1 MKEINKILL
10 LGSGALKI
18 GQAGEFDYSGSQALK
33 AIREEG
39 KYSVLINPNI
49 ATVQTSEGVADKIYY
64 LPVTPEDV
72 EEVLKN
78 WNKICNAYD
87 NPGKSMLANAKHLLS
102 DQGALVLQFTDRL
115 NEEFFEQ
122 NDGQELE
129 RLKTVIQNMVGKEM
143 EIEVRTVSEQVD
155 SQFQDI
161 GKLINY
167 DNIEIQ

>member
-1 MKEINKILL
+1 MKN
-10 LGSGALKI
+10 
-18 GQAGEFDYSGSQALK
+18 
-33 AIREEG
+33 
-39 KYSVLINPNI
+39 
-49 ATVQTSEGVADKIYY
+49 
-64 LPVTPEDV
+64 
-72 EEVLKN
+72 
-78 WNKICNAYD
+78 
-87 NPGKSMLANAKHLLS
+87 
-102 DQGALVLQFTDRL
+102 
-115 NEEFFEQ
+115 FFEQ

>member
-1 MKEINKILL
+1 M
-10 LGSGALKI
+10 
-18 GQAGEFDYSGSQALK
+18 
-33 AIREEG
+33 
-39 KYSVLINPNI
+39 
-49 ATVQTSEGVADKIYY
+49 
-64 LPVTPEDV
+64 
-72 EEVLKN
+72 
-78 WNKICNAYD
+78 
-87 NPGKSMLANAKHLLS
+87 
-102 DQGALVLQFTDRL
+102 LQFTDRL

>member
-1 MKEINKILL
+1 MYASNGCKADLSTLEQRMQILEKKI
-10 LGSGALKI
+10 
-18 GQAGEFDYSGSQALK
+18 
-33 AIREEG
+33 EEG
-39 KYSVLINPNI
+39 IVVEKQV
-49 ATVQTSEGVADKIYY
+49 VQTESQKENDVKEPVRP
-64 LPVTPEDV
+64 LPKALPEDV

-155 SQFQDI
+155 SRFQDI

>member
-1 MKEINKILL
+1 M
-10 LGSGALKI
+10 
-18 GQAGEFDYSGSQALK
+18 
-33 AIREEG
+33 
-39 KYSVLINPNI
+39 
-49 ATVQTSEGVADKIYY
+49 
-64 LPVTPEDV
+64 
-72 EEVLKN
+72 
-78 WNKICNAYD
+78 
-87 NPGKSMLANAKHLLS
+87 
-102 DQGALVLQFTDRL
+102 LQFTDHL

-155 SQFQDI
+155 SRFQDI

>member
-1 MKEINKILL
+1 M
-10 LGSGALKI
+10 
-18 GQAGEFDYSGSQALK
+18 
-33 AIREEG
+33 
-39 KYSVLINPNI
+39 
-49 ATVQTSEGVADKIYY
+49 
-64 LPVTPEDV
+64 
-72 EEVLKN
+72 
-78 WNKICNAYD
+78 
-87 NPGKSMLANAKHLLS
+87 
-102 DQGALVLQFTDRL
+102 LQFTDRL

-155 SQFQDI
+155 SRFQDI

>member
-1 MKEINKILL
+1 
-10 LGSGALKI
+10 
-18 GQAGEFDYSGSQALK
+18 
-33 AIREEG
+33 
-39 KYSVLINPNI
+39 
-49 ATVQTSEGVADKIYY
+49 
-64 LPVTPEDV
+64 
-72 EEVLKN
+72 
-78 WNKICNAYD
+78 
-87 NPGKSMLANAKHLLS
+87 MLANAKHLLS

-155 SQFQDI
+155 SRFQDI